1 MSDSREQYNKLIFQQ
16 ANKVA
21 EVESVIAQIAPG
33 LLSEQ
38 SHISTLPQGKYSD
51 PASKQ
56 QYRAGYKIFIC
67 GEHDEGTPVESLP
80 WASPYGSAGLRNESS
95 FVPALPPNTYVE
107 VIQHGMME
115 GAPFYW
121 IVNIL
126 PNYNTQLDG
135 SKSQAFCTPGSGF
148 VPGSES
154 YFVPEDSINETK
166 TGIAAGSEANI
177 SVPNLSD
184 GKQNKDN
191 ESIIIPQPV
200 ECVKVDTAAINK
212 DIENLLKEIENIR
225 TELLGDDSFI
235 RTSQDFLSQIS
246 TTVSETSEKIARH
259 ISKVIREMSAWV
271 MRKVN
276 TLVNNTVGSLFLNL
290 RYQVLEANDGALDLI
305 GCLFLKLLDNL
316 ASIVRGF
323 LNDFIGK
330 FLGTGKCVVENF
342 LSSLLGNITAQIQ
355 NALSQILGPLQ
366 NLLGTAVNLIEDVLS
381 FVESIL
387 DFLTCDIEQLCPV
400 TNEWNFLDGPI
411 DSSPFSIST
420 FDFDGV
426 WQSGKAVADSIT
438 AVGDIPSDLASTNFD
453 IDLAGAVDAAEGCLG
468 GVGGGLFECGP
479 PTVSFWGADG
489 SGATGDIVVNAA
501 GQILGVNITWPG
513 ENYTR
518 APIIQIEDRCGR
530 GTGAYGVAVIG
541 EYDPNDY
548 KPPGGPP
555 PGGDDDGGGGP
566 PPPPGPDD
574 DPDDGGGPPPGP
586 DDDPDDGGPPP
597 TGVVDVIM
605 IKGGYDYIPSK
616 DGSYGGNG
624 RIFAGRCQS
633 VIRRGDTNLWE
644 GPFDEG
650 DVFEVKEGDF
660 VILAGQPPYISEE
673 NTTITAPGCPPDPEP
688 GSNPSTPGYNVI
700 TGISTVSIINPGFGF
715 STTDTITVI
724 PDNGAELEP
733 EIRNGFITGVNI
745 IKPGIGFDTLP
756 NITVNTRTGYNAILN
771 PVLRFSQ
778 VDDNV
783 GFVLPE
789 GAKVISVI
797 DCVGKN

>member
-1 MSDSREQYNKLIFQQ
+1 MSDSREQYNKLIFRQ

-80 WASPYGSAGLRNESS
+80 WASPYGPAGLRNESS

-135 SKSQAFCTPGSGF
+135 SKTQAFCTPGSGF

-166 TGIAAGSEANI
+166 TGIAAGAEANI

-191 ESIIIPQPV
+191 ESIIIPQPI

-212 DIENLLKEIENIR
+212 DIEKLLKDVEDIR
-225 TELLGDDSFI
+225 TGLLGDDSFI
-235 RTSQDFLSQIS
+235 RTSQDFLGSIGP
-246 TTVSETSEKIARH
+246 TVSDTSDKIARYV
-259 ISKVIREMSAWV
+259 SKFIGEIRAWV

-276 TLVNNTVGSLFLNL
+276 QVVNNTVGSLYLNL
-290 RYQVLEANDGALDLI
+290 RYQILEMNDGVLDTI
-305 GCLFLKLLDNL
+305 GCLFLKILENL
-316 ASIVRGF
+316 AAMVRSF
-323 LNDFIGK
+323 LNGLVGQ
-330 FLGTGKCVVENF
+330 FLSTGTCVVESF
-342 LSSLLGNITAQIQ
+342 LSNLLGSILAQIQ

-366 NLLGTAVNLIEDVLS
+366 NLLGTTVTLIEDVLS

-400 TNEWNFLDGPI
+400 TNEWNFLDGPV
-411 DSSPFSIST
+411 DASPFSLST
-420 FDFDGV
+420 FDFDRV

-453 IDLAGAVDAAEGCLG
+453 LDLGSAVSAAEGCLG

-489 SGATGDIVVNAA
+489 SGTTGDVIVNAV
-501 GQILGVNITWPG
+501 GQILGVNIILPG
-513 ENYTR
+513 KGYTKP
-518 APIIQIEDRCGR
+518 PIVQFEDRCGH
-530 GTGAYGVAVIG
+530 GVGAYATAVIG
-541 EYDPNDY
+541 EYT
-548 KPPGGPP
+548 
-555 PGGDDDGGGGP
+555 DDDGN
-566 PPPPGPDD
+566 
-574 DPDDGGGPPPGP
+574 
-586 DDDPDDGGPPP
+586 
-597 TGVVDVIM
+597 TQVGVTDVVM
-605 IKGGYDYIPSK
+605 GQGGYDYLPSPDK
-616 DGSYGGNG
+616 SYGGNG
-624 RIFAGRCQS
+624 NVIVDRCQS
-633 VIRRGDTNLWE
+633 IIRRGDTNIWE
-644 GPFDEG
+644 GPFNEG

-660 VILAGQPPYISEE
+660 VILAGQSPYTSEE
-673 NTTITAPGCPPDPEP
+673 NTTLTAPGCPPETTTSD
-688 GSNPSTPGYNVI
+688 PGYDVVSD
-700 TGISTVSIINPGFGF
+700 ISSVDVVNPGFGF
-715 STTDTITVI
+715 SDNDTITVT
-724 PDNGAELEP
+724 PDNGAVLEP
-733 EIRNGFITGVNI
+733 VIQDGSITGVNI
-745 IKPGIGFDTLP
+745 INPGIGFDVLP
-756 NITVNTRTGYNAILN
+756 DITVNTETGYNAILN

-789 GAKVISVI
+789 GAKLISVI

>member
-80 WASPYGSAGLRNESS
+80 WASPYGPAGLRNESS

-166 TGIAAGSEANI
+166 TGIAAGAEANI

-191 ESIIIPQPV
+191 ESIIIPQPI

-225 TELLGDDSFI
+225 TELLGDDSFL
-235 RTSQDFLSQIS
+235 RTSQDFLGQIGP
-246 TTVSETSEKIARH
+246 TVSDTSDKIARYV
-259 ISKVIREMSAWV
+259 SKFIGEIRAWV

-276 TLVNNTVGSLFLNL
+276 QVVNNTVGSLYLNL
-290 RYQVLEANDGALDLI
+290 RYQILEMNDGVLDTI
-305 GCLFLKLLDNL
+305 GCLFLKILDNL
-316 ASIVRGF
+316 ASIVRSF
-323 LNDFIGK
+323 LNGLVGQ
-330 FLGTGKCVVENF
+330 FLSTGTCVVESF
-342 LSSLLGNITAQIQ
+342 LSNLLGSITAQIQ

-366 NLLGTAVNLIEDVLS
+366 NLLGTTVTLIEDVLS

-387 DFLTCDIEQLCPV
+387 DFLTCDIEQLCPI

-411 DSSPFSIST
+411 DSSPFSLST
-420 FDFDGV
+420 FDFDRV

-453 IDLAGAVDAAEGCLG
+453 LDLGSAVSAAEGCLG

-489 SGATGDIVVNAA
+489 SGATGDVVVNAA
-501 GQILGVNITWPG
+501 GQILGINITWPG

-518 APIIQIEDRCGR
+518 APIIQIEDRCGH

-541 EYDPNDY
+541 EYDPNEY
-548 KPPGGPP
+548 EPP
-555 PGGDDDGGGGP
+555 PGGGDDGGGP

-574 DPDDGGGPPPGP
+574 DDDGGPTPPPGP
-586 DDDPDDGGPPP
+586 DDPPP
-597 TGVVDVIM
+597 TGVIDVIM
-605 IKGGYDYIPSK
+605 VKGGYDYIPSP

-660 VILAGQPPYISEE
+660 VIIAGQPPYISEE

-715 STTDTITVI
+715 STTDTITVV

-745 IKPGIGFDTLP
+745 INPGIGFDTLP
-756 NITVNTRTGYNAILN
+756 NITVNTKTGYNAILN
-771 PVLRFSQ
+771 PVLKFSQ